1 MDIDVVMK
9 GNLSDAQTEALATAL
24 SRNGFAA
31 SKDEM
36 RRAVTRSEMKFQAF
50 DDKTSFLRVDMFLEK
65 SFGRVADNIDGLKV
79 WFRTLEELVA
89 KKIQYGDLDE
99 VKLLFQR
106 RGRDFQKEK
115 IARSLNTQQKT
126 KLEQLLKETKLKT

>member
-9 GNLSDAQTEALATAL
+9 GDLSDAQIEALSAAL
-24 SRNGFAA
+24 SRNGFAI
-31 SKDEM
+31 SKDEIH
-36 RRAVTRSEMKFQAF
+36 RAVAGGEAKFQAF
-50 DDKTSFLRVDMFLEK
+50 DDKTGFLRVDMFLEE
-65 SFGRVADNIDGLKV
+65 SFGRVADRIDGLKV
-79 WFRTLEELVA
+79 WFRTFEELVA

-115 IARSLNTQQKT
+115 IVRFLDAQQKA
-126 KLEQLLKETKLKT
+126 KLEQLLKETKL